1 MNIFSFSAILVW
13 AAAVIGWIMNI
24 YKFVSM
30 FGEEVSTWFIARAI
44 GIFFA
49 PFGAVIGYL

>member
-1 MNIFSFSAILVW
+1 MQIFSGAFLIVWLAAIV
-13 AAAVIGWIMNI
+13 GWIMNI

-30 FGEEVSTWFIARAI
+30 FGEEVTTWFIARAI

-49 PFGAVIGYL
+49 PLGAVIGYL